1 VSLAPPPVS
10 PLQRHGRRREREGK
24 EKRKGEGEGSWELRV
39 GDEKKKRRRMANRTH
54 GQIVL
59 EKIKIYWM

>member
-1 VSLAPPPVS
+1 VCRWPHLLYHPYGGTEGEE
-10 PLQRHGRRREREGK
+10 RGKGRKRE
-24 EKRKGEGEGSWELRV
+24 GEGEGSWELRV

-54 GQIVL
+54 GQIGL